1 MIVMR
6 NNITLIAERSFLPLS
21 IVFLL
26 VVLLNNTGIIS
37 LPFDIRLL
45 IIILPLI
52 AALGLR
58 WYKPSVQ
65 EQRIPFIPIALSILF
80 LFILGIRLIPLLN
93 SSIPLGYD
101 PGFYKYTM
109 DLYYNTLP
117 QIPETNLADWV
128 KDMYPQGLFVLSDVM
143 SVVSGTGSIDHIYFL
158 FPLFEA
164 LMLLPVFIVTR
175 KLFGPKAGLIAA
187 ILYSFS
193 LTQYESFTM
202 LYFKTTLGMMF
213 LLFAIYALEE
223 NKYGLMAIM
232 FAAMGIFHRPEFL
245 LFAMIL
251 VPFFI
256 LNRRRG
262 IILSVIGAAVLIVP
276 FWLPRLDIYM
286 DILLSAF
293 ASTGEVDSGGT
304 FYGMGTYLLSTLA
317 YLPFS
322 IIGVVY
328 LIINKKWNSIL
339 IYSIINLV
347 IVVFRLFFF
356 NRMIIPLDIIMII
369 LAAVG
374 IERTLLNREV
384 INRVLGS
391 AAVSILLIATLLP
404 TINKIINTEPLV
416 TEKQLNVIE
425 WLSENTEE
433 DAFIVATSYDAPWV
447 LGWSNRRVIAPGL
460 FEWNVQNKQEW
471 FEFFKTSDPVEAA
484 EFLSVYEG
492 AIYIYHSHN
501 HNNNLGLEKFSG
513 EPFELLIDD
522 DAVVYRYRR

>member
-1 MIVMR
+1 MR
-6 NNITLIAERSFLPLS
+6 NRITRIAERSFLPLS
-21 IVFLL
+21 MVFLL
-26 VVLLNNTGIIS
+26 IVLLNNTGIIS

-45 IIILPLI
+45 IIILPLT

-65 EQRIPFIPIALSILF
+65 EQRIQFIPVILAILF
-80 LFILGIRLIPLLN
+80 IFILAIRFLPLF
-93 SSIPLGYD
+93 SSSVPLGYD

-109 DLYYNTLP
+109 EFYFNALP
-117 QIPETNLADWV
+117 RIPETALADWI
-128 KDMYPQGLFVLSDVM
+128 KDMYPQGLFVLSDVTHII
-143 SVVSGTGSIDHIYFL
+143 SGTGSMDHIYYL
-158 FPLFEA
+158 FPVFEA
-164 LMLLPVFIVTR
+164 LMLLPVFTVTR
-175 KLFGPKAGLIAA
+175 KMFGPKAGLLAA

-232 FAAMGIFHRPEFL
+232 FAALGIFHRPEFL

-251 VPFFI
+251 IPFFI

-262 IILSVIGAAVLIVP
+262 IILSVIGTAVLITP

-293 ASTGEVDSGGT
+293 TSTGEVGSGGT

-339 IYSIINLV
+339 IYSIINLL

-369 LAAVG
+369 LAALG

-384 INRVLGS
+384 TNRVLGS
-391 AAVSILLIATLLP
+391 AAVTILLIATLIP
-404 TINKIINTEPLV
+404 TMNKAIDTEPLI

-425 WLSENTEE
+425 WLSENTEK
-433 DAFIVATSYDAPWV
+433 DAFILATSYDAPWV

-460 FEWNVQNKQEW
+460 FEWNVQDKQEW
-471 FEFFKTSDPVEAA
+471 FDFFKTSDPVEAS

-492 AIYIYHSHN
+492 TIYIYHSLN
-501 HNNNLGLEKFSG
+501 HNNNLGLEKFNG